1 MDMRRNILPGNG
13 RFRICGNSFL
23 ISPKTNTK
31 RYKYKQKCKKR
42 TNTLFST
49 GSVVISF

>member
-23 ISPKTNTK
+23 ISRGTNTK
-31 RYKYKQKCKKR
+31 KNKKNTS
-42 TNTLFST
+42 TNTKKEHI
-49 GSVVISF
+49 VE